1 MYIPSAV
8 RDILNTLTQAGHS
21 AYMVGGCVRDFLIDR
36 RSHDWDMTTSARPDE
51 MLRIFA
57 GKKVIPTG
65 IRHGTVTVLADDI
78 PVEVTTYRVDGGY
91 EDHRHP
97 SQVSF
102 TRSLTDDLARRDFTM
117 NAMAYHPEEGLID
130 PFGGQADLRARLIR
144 CVGDPDTRFRED
156 ALRIIR
162 ALRFSSMLGCSIEFR
177 TQTALRRGAPLLK
190 TISPERLYRE
200 WQSLLCGD
208 GVEPVFLDYADVL
221 AVLLPEIAAMRTCP
235 QQHPC
240 HMYDVYTHTVK
251 SLSAAPADLLTR
263 LSLLFHDAGK
273 PSCRT
278 RGTDGWDHFYGHAAQ
293 SASIANQWLQAMRA
307 DRATVDTVTRLVSLH
322 DADLPATRPAIRR
335 WLGRLGAD
343 NCRRWLDI
351 RRADIEALAPE
362 VRPGKMV
369 ALKELSSLFDEVCRE
384 QECFSRR
391 HLAINGRDLM
401 AAGIPP
407 GKDMGQLLT
416 QMLEAVMDERLPNE
430 REALLAWAAKAAKL

>member
-1 MYIPSAV
+1 M
-8 RDILNTLTQAGHS
+8 
-21 AYMVGGCVRDFLIDR
+21 
-36 RSHDWDMTTSARPDE
+36 
-51 MLRIFA
+51 
-57 GKKVIPTG
+57 
-65 IRHGTVTVLADDI
+65 
-78 PVEVTTYRVDGGY
+78 
-91 EDHRHP
+91 
-97 SQVSF
+97 
-102 TRSLTDDLARRDFTM
+102 
-117 NAMAYHPEEGLID
+117 
-130 PFGGQADLRARLIR
+130 
-144 CVGDPDTRFRED
+144 
-156 ALRIIR
+156 
-162 ALRFSSMLGCSIEFR
+162 
-177 TQTALRRGAPLLK
+177 
-190 TISPERLYRE
+190 
-200 WQSLLCGD
+200 LCGD

-221 AVLLPEIAAMRTCP
+221 AVLLPEIATMRTCP

-322 DADLPATRPAIRR
+322 DADLPAARPAIRR

-369 ALKELSSLFDEVCRE
+369 ALKELSSLFGEVCRE

-430 REALLAWAAKAAKL
+430 REALLAWAAKAAKF

>member
-8 RDILNTLTQAGHS
+8 RDIMDTLAEAGHS
-21 AYMVGGCVRDFLIDR
+21 AYMVGGCVRDFLLGR

-51 MLRIFA
+51 LLRIFA

-65 IRHGTVTVLADDI
+65 IRHGTVTVLADDL

-97 SQVSF
+97 TQVSF

-130 PFGGQADLRARLIR
+130 PFGGQTDLCARLIR

-162 ALRFSSMLGCSIEFR
+162 ALRFASVLECTIESP
-177 TQTALRRGAPLLK
+177 TQAALRRSASLLR
-190 TISPERLYRE
+190 TVSPERLYRE
-200 WQSLLCGD
+200 WRLLLCGA
-208 GVEPVFLDYADVL
+208 GAEPVFLEYADVL
-221 AVLLPEIAAMRTCP
+221 AVLFPEIESMRTCP
-235 QQHPC
+235 QRHPC
-240 HMYDVYTHTVK
+240 HTYNVYMHTVK
-251 SLSAAPADLLTR
+251 CLSAAPTDPLTR

-273 PSCRT
+273 PFCRT
-278 RGTDGWDHFYGHAAQ
+278 RGADGWDHFYGHAAR
-293 SASIANQWLQAMRA
+293 SAAIAKQWLQAMRA
-307 DRATVDTVTRLVSLH
+307 DRVTVDTVTRLVSLH
-322 DADLPATRPAIRR
+322 DVDLPAARPAIRR

-343 NCRRWLDI
+343 NCKRWLDI
-351 RRADIEALAPE
+351 RRADIGALAPE
-362 VRPGKMV
+362 VRPGKM
-369 ALKELSSLFDEVCRE
+369 ADWEELSALFEEVCRE

-391 HLAINGRDLM
+391 HLAVNGQDLM

-407 GKDMGQLLT
+407 GKDMGELLNL
-416 QMLEAVMDERLPNE
+416 MLEAVMEERLPNE
-430 REALLAWAAKAAKL
+430 REALLAWAANAAKL